1 MWLYVLR
8 RRCSTFQTF
17 DCIPFLSLLLL
28 ILPTIIITII
38 TIIVIIVKL
47 SPFMLIETP
56 PLKFLKPVSQT
67 LNSKLDRWWYDGDT
81 NHGMNFKSRTEKW
94 LSRWWWQSLFMMM
107 VWLWS
112 KQLYRKS
119 WWWQCWLWWRWWWWQ
134 WWCLRLSSWQSL
146 SVKLMK
152 SQIFAAHWT
161 KLPCN
166 YTVQKSVHN
175 AIHNALQSQCTKSAH

>member
-28 ILPTIIITII
+28 ILPTIIITMVTQIMAW
-38 TIIVIIVKL
+38 T
-47 SPFMLIETP
+47 
-56 PLKFLKPVSQT
+56 LKVELK
-67 LNSKLDRWWYDGDT
+67 
-81 NHGMNFKSRTEKW
+81 
-94 LSRWWWQSLFMMM
+94 SRWWWHSLFMMT

-112 KQLYRKS
+112 EQLDRKS
-119 WWWQCWLWWRWWWWQ
+119 WWWQWWLWRLRLRWQ

-166 YTVQKSVHN
+166 YTVQKSQCN
-175 AIHNALQSQCTKSAH
+175 TQCTAVSVHKVSTLTSAQCSVMQST